1 MHSSEALEHFD
12 PALLRLGRDLRRQGT
27 EPARHRT
34 NGKRTYQR
42 VSRGVWV
49 QSDDWRE
56 LSPTRQHAALV
67 HGVALAGEGD
77 GVIFTRES
85 AAALWDLP
93 RIDPW
98 PNRVHGTCTGAR
110 FRSSGMV
117 VRHVDEFGL
126 VYRHQG
132 LLVTSPART
141 VVDLARTGSLAN
153 AVAAADRAVRVGSCD
168 KSELW
173 SEARDVPP
181 RSRGRH
187 RGLLLADL
195 VDGRSMSPGE
205 SLSRVQMFVL
215 NLLRSDLQV
224 KCEDESGLIGYGDF
238 GWDGV
243 VGEFDGKVKYRVP
256 EGASAQEAAR
266 VLWAEKRREDRIRA
280 AGARVARWV
289 YADAVHP
296 ERMAQRLAEQG
307 IRPTARNT
315 WFDLGASA
323 G

>member
-1 MHSSEALEHFD
+1 
-12 PALLRLGRDLRRQGT
+12 
-27 EPARHRT
+27 
-34 NGKRTYQR
+34 
-42 VSRGVWV
+42 
-49 QSDDWRE
+49 
-56 LSPTRQHAALV
+56 
-67 HGVALAGEGD
+67 
-77 GVIFTRES
+77 
-85 AAALWDLP
+85 
-93 RIDPW
+93 
-98 PNRVHGTCTGAR
+98 
-110 FRSSGMV
+110 MV

-126 VYRHQG
+126 AYRHQG

-173 SEARDVPP
+173 SEARDVAP

-256 EGASAQEAAR
+256 EGSSAQEAAR
-266 VLWAEKRREDRIRA
+266 VLWAEKRREAASGPRGRA
-280 AGARVARWV
+280 WLAGSMPTRCTPSAWPSDSPSRGSGRPHAR
-289 YADAVHP
+289 
-296 ERMAQRLAEQG
+296 
-307 IRPTARNT
+307 
-315 WFDLGASA
+315 FDLGRERRLTA
-323 G
+323 GPFPQWRSLW